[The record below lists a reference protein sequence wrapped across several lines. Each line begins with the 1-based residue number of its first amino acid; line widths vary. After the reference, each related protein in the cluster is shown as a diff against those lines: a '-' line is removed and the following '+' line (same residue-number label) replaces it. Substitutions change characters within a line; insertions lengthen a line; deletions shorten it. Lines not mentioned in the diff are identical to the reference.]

1 MESFKNAAK
10 RSILIWV
17 LFIPLAILN
26 GALRESFLIPRIG
39 EGGAEL
45 VSALILCSLIFIIT
59 LILIPRIGKVE
70 KNEEKTYWKIGALWV
85 VLTVVFETVLGLAMG
100 YSFSEVLSAYNIM
113 AGNLWLL
120 VVLFIGIAPW
130 TAAKLRNRMS
140 DSKRT

>member
-1 MESFKNAAK
+1 MESFKSAAK
-10 RSILIWV
+10 KSILIWV

-39 EGGAEL
+39 ESGAEL

-59 LILIPRIGKVE
+59 LILIPRIGKV
-70 KNEEKTYWKIGALWV
+70 EEKTYWKIGALWV

-130 TAAKLRNRMS
+130 TAAKLRKRMY
-140 DSKRT
+140 DSKQS